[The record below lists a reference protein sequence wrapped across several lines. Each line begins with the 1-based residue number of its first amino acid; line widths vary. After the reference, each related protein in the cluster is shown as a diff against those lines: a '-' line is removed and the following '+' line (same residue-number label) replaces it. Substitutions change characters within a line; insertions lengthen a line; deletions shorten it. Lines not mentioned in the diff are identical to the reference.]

1 MNEAEYISQINYYRN
16 QICCYQGEL
25 ASVKKQIDEA
35 EEALREARSYSTK
48 FYDSVDDNKDKSN
61 RLIINNGLKSLL
73 GLSNRLKDMLTGAQ
87 FYNADQSVQ
96 EMILN
101 IKNELANLYA
111 EYNRYEDLIGGAQ
124 SSLDQTYNQL
134 NAYRRN
140 QEAIRLAEAERLE
153 QQRLQAAQKN
163 NALETTPSASQK
175 TNVGNASNPLNDIIK
190 SIKGKWR

>member
-1 MNEAEYISQINYYRN
+1 MSEAEYISQINYYKN
-16 QICCYQGEL
+16 QISRYQGEL

-48 FYDSVDDNKDKSN
+48 FYDFVDDNKDKSEK
-61 RLIINNGLKSLL
+61 LIVDNGLKSLL
-73 GLSNRLKDMLTGAQ
+73 GLSNHLKDMLTGTQ
-87 FYNADQSVQ
+87 FYNADQCLQ
-96 EMILN
+96 EMIHN
-101 IKNELANLYA
+101 IKTELANLYA
-111 EYNRYEDLIGGAQ
+111 EYNRYEDLIGVAQ
-124 SSLDQTYNQL
+124 SNMNQTYSQL

-163 NALETTPSASQK
+163 TAPEITPGTSQK
-175 TNVGNASNPLNDIIK
+175 TNVGNASNSLNDIIK

>member
-1 MNEAEYISQINYYRN
+1 MSEAEYISQINYYKN
-16 QICCYQGEL
+16 QISRYQGEL

-73 GLSNRLKDMLTGAQ
+73 GLSNRLKDMLTGTQ

-111 EYNRYEDLIGGAQ
+111 EYNRYEDLIGVAQ
-124 SSLDQTYNQL
+124 SNMNQTYNQL

-163 NALETTPSASQK
+163 NAPETTPGTSQK
-175 TNVGNASNPLNDIIK
+175 ANVGNTLNDIIK

>member
-1 MNEAEYISQINYYRN
+1 MSEAEYISQINYYKN

-48 FYDSVDDNKDKSN
+48 FYDYVDDNKDKSN

-73 GLSNRLKDMLTGAQ
+73 GLSNRLKDMLTGTQ
-87 FYNADQSVQ
+87 FCNADQSIQ
-96 EMILN
+96 GMILN

-124 SSLDQTYNQL
+124 SNLDQAYSQL
-134 NAYRRN
+134 NAYHRN

-153 QQRLQAAQKN
+153 QQRL
-163 NALETTPSASQK
+163 
-175 TNVGNASNPLNDIIK
+175 
-190 SIKGKWR
+190 

>member
-1 MNEAEYISQINYYRN
+1 MSEAEYISQINYYKN
-16 QICCYQGEL
+16 QISRYQGEL

-73 GLSNRLKDMLTGAQ
+73 GLSNRLKDMLTGTQ

-111 EYNRYEDLIGGAQ
+111 EYNRYEDLIGVAQ
-124 SSLDQTYNQL
+124 SNMNQTYSQL

-163 NALETTPSASQK
+163 NAPETTSGTSQK
-175 TNVGNASNPLNDIIK
+175 ANVGNTLNDIIK